1 MNGIVTSIFD
11 SVPETHHA
19 LLEST
24 WAAALVTL
32 DSTGRPQTTAV
43 WYLADRETGKLQ
55 ISLSDARVK
64 FKHLQGN
71 PEIDFFIVDPANQFN
86 TLEVRGTASIGDDDG
101 LAAKVGAK
109 YNADVANW
117 DAPGDVRHAVTITP
131 RRVVANG

>member
-1 MNGIVTSIFD
+1 MTAGIFD

-43 WYLADRETGKLQ
+43 WYLADRETGALQ

-71 PEIDFFIVDPANQFN
+71 PEIDFFIVDPANQFH
-86 TLEVRGTASIGDDDG
+86 TLEIRGTATISEDGG
-101 LAAKVGAK
+101 LAARVGAK
-109 YNADVANW
+109 YDADVASW
-117 DAPGDVRHAVTITP
+117 DAPGDTRHAVTITP
-131 RRVVANG
+131 RRVIANG

>member
-1 MNGIVTSIFD
+1 VTSNIFEL
-11 SVPETHHA
+11 VPETHHA

-32 DSTGRPQTTAV
+32 DSTNRPQTTAV
-43 WYLADRETGKLQ
+43 WYLADRETGALQ

-71 PEIDFFIVDPANQFN
+71 PEIDFFLVDPANQFH
-86 TLEVRGTASIGDDDG
+86 TLEIRGTASIADDGG

-109 YNADVANW
+109 YDADVTSF
-117 DAPGDVRHAVTITP
+117 DQPGDVRHAVTIVP